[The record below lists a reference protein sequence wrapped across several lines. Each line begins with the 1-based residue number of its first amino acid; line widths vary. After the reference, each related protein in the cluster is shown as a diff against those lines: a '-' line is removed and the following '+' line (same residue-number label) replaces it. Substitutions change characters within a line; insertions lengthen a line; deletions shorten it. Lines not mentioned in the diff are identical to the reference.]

1 VPQIGPAS
9 ARDDTLEET
18 IVHFRDRLSATRLP
32 ATSVIRCANVAR
44 AAREGARRRNG
55 CPLSCPARVARV
67 EAERRIKPIEPR
79 RLLA

>member
-18 IVHFRDRLSATRLP
+18 IVHFRDRLP
-32 ATSVIRCANVAR
+32 ATIVIRCAKVAR

>member
-1 VPQIGPAS
+1 VSQIGPAP

-18 IVHFRDRLSATRLP
+18 IVHFRDRLPPTI
-32 ATSVIRCANVAR
+32 VIRCAKVAR

-55 CPLSCPARVARV
+55 CRLSCPARVARI

-79 RLLA
+79 RFLA

>member
-1 VPQIGPAS
+1 VSQIGLAS

-32 ATSVIRCANVAR
+32 ATIVIRCANVAR

-55 CPLSCPARVARV
+55 CPLSARV